1 MITVEEA
8 TRLICQDRIELAT
21 EKVALPNAI
30 GRLLA
35 EPLLADR
42 DFPPFHRVTM
52 DGIAIH
58 FSAFEAG
65 NRSFA
70 IEAMQTA
77 GMPVLSLQ
85 NAHHAVEVMTG
96 AVLPIGTDTVIRY
109 EDLEIQDNL
118 AKLAIPT
125 ITKGQNIHPQ
135 GSDKKAGELLVPQ
148 GRMLSAAEIGIA
160 ATIGKP
166 NLLVKKLPEI
176 AMISTG
182 DEIVPVDKTPLP
194 HQIRSSNASAIAAL
208 LSKWHI
214 NVETFHL
221 PDQSEKMAAAL
232 AGYLQKFDAIL
243 LTGGVSEGKLDYV
256 PGVLAALGVEKIFH
270 KVQQKPG
277 KPLWFGKSKEG
288 TTVFALPGNPVSA
301 LMCAVRYVE
310 PWLRA
315 NLSLPPI
322 QKEGA
327 ILKEEVLFKPDLTYF
342 VQVQLEKEENGCLW
356 AKPIEGK
363 GSGDL
368 ANLVAADGFLEL
380 PAAQTTH
387 SSGAVYP
394 LWKYRS
400 E

>member
-243 LTGGVSEGKLDYV
+243 LTGGVSEGKLDHV

-387 SSGAVYP
+387 SSGVVYP

>member
-65 NRSFA
+65 KRSFA

-243 LTGGVSEGKLDYV
+243 LTGGVSEGKLDHV

-356 AKPIEGK
+356 AKPVEGK

-387 SSGAVYP
+387 SSGVVYP